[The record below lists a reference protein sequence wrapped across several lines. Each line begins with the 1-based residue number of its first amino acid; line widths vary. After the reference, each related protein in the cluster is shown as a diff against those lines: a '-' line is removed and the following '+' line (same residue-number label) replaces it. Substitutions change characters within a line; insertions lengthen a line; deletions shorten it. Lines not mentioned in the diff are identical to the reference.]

1 MASENSNMLPE
12 ISVAVINYNGEGT
25 LAPTLQSVYAMQS
38 IRLAGVMVLDNNSTD
53 GSIALVQSRFPG
65 VQIHRFPDNRG
76 PNPARNEGL
85 RRAACDL
92 VLIMDNDIVLDP
104 EYAARLAAVMRQHPG
119 TGAVSGQIR
128 LQGEPETVQYNG
140 IDIHYAG
147 EIAAR
152 PLDAIDTAQVSCVSA
167 GAALFDRR
175 NALRVGGFDEDF
187 FMGWEDGDLTFRL
200 SLAGNPCYM
209 VSSAAAY
216 HMRSPRGM
224 KWIRF
229 QTRNRWWFMLKNYD
243 WRTLLLALPAI
254 AGFQAAAG
262 LFCLLKGQGLAF
274 LKGTAEAFTGWPA
287 LRVKRRAVQQL
298 KVVPDKEL
306 LRGDRFDLPGGLS
319 SSRPGRI
326 LNAVLNKLFYGY
338 WLCIRPFLRR
348 AIPRVQPNQTS

>member
-1 MASENSNMLPE
+1 MKPANSIIPPDL
-12 ISVAVINYNGEGT
+12 SVAVINFNGAGT
-25 LAPTLQSVYAMQS
+25 LSPTLHSIYALRD
-38 IRLAGVMVLDNNSTD
+38 IRLVGVMVLDNASTD
-53 GSIALVQSRFPG
+53 GSLAFMEREWPEVE
-65 VQIHRFPDNRG
+65 VHRFPENRG

-85 RRAACDL
+85 RLAACDL

-104 EYAARLAAVMRQHPG
+104 GYAARLVEVMRRQPG
-119 TGAVSGQIR
+119 AGAISGQIR
-128 LQGEPETVQYNG
+128 LQDEPATIQYNG

-147 EIAAR
+147 EITAR
-152 PLDAIDTAQVSCVSA
+152 PLDAIDTTQVSCVSA

-175 NALRVGGFDEDF
+175 HVLRVGGFDEDF
-187 FMGWEDGDLTFRL
+187 FMGWEDGDLSFRL
-200 SLAGNPCYM
+200 SLAGHPCYM

-216 HMRSPRGM
+216 HKRSPRGM

-243 WRTLLLALPAI
+243 RRTLFLALPAI

-274 LKGTAEAFTGWPA
+274 LKGTTEAFMSWPT
-287 LRVKRRAVQQL
+287 LRVKRRAVRQL
-298 KVVPDKEL
+298 KVVLDKEL

-319 SSRPGRI
+319 FSRPGRI
-326 LNAVLNKLFYGY
+326 LNAVLNKIFYGY

-348 AIPRVQPNQTS
+348 SIPR